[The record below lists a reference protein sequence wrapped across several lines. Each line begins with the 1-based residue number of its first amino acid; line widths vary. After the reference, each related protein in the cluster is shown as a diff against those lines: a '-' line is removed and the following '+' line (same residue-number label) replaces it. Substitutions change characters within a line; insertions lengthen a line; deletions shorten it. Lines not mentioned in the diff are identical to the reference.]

1 MLHILTSIWCFQ
13 CFRFRPF
20 YDREAW
26 RAAIHGVA
34 KSWTR
39 LSNRTKLKNYIS
51 HCLNLPLLSDIWP
64 GGLFFHGES
73 HGQSSLEGYSSW
85 GCKES
90 DITEVYTYTMVYDID
105 FFTCLFAICMCICVC
120 VYVCVCVCVNSLF
133 RSFAC
138 FLLDV
143 CFLLFNFK
151 SFLYNLDT
159 SALSDI
165 YFGNIFSQILTSL
178 FLTVFCTVEVLNF
191 DIYSSY
197 PFFLS
202 QLCFWLI

>member
-1 MLHILTSIWCFQ
+1 MTWRTIL
-13 CFRFRPF
+13 P
-20 YDREAW
+20 W
-26 RAAIHGVA
+26 RIP
-34 KSWTR
+34 WTEQ
-39 LSNRTKLKNYIS
+39 
-51 HCLNLPLLSDIWP
+51 P
-64 GGLFFHGES
+64 GGLQFMGLQRVRHNWSVHIHNGIWYWFFHMLVC
-73 HGQSSLEGYSSW
+73 HLY
-85 GCKES
+85 
-90 DITEVYTYTMVYDID
+90 VYM
-105 FFTCLFAICMCICVC
+105 CVC
-120 VYVCVCVCVNSLF
+120 VCVCVCVNSLF